1 MKRLAK
7 ILGFFFVVQIG
18 LWVAGRLAES
28 NVQQD
33 TDPESEA
40 FSLATYVNGKQY
52 ASRTRKLRSGTVVTM
67 LGGTDIDLTEA
78 ELDPAGATLR
88 LKTRFGGV
96 KVLVPD
102 TWRVA
107 MTGEAKS
114 GENDMKVADPATLP
128 EDAPRLSV
136 MADTQFGGVLIT
148 T

>member
-1 MKRLAK
+1 MKRLVK
-7 ILGFFFVVQIG
+7 ILGLVFVVQIG
-18 LWVAGRLAES
+18 MWVAGRLAEG
-28 NVQQD
+28 NAQQD

-52 ASRTRKLRSGTVVTM
+52 ASRTRKLRSGTAITM
-67 LGGTDIDLTEA
+67 FGGTDIDLTGA
-78 ELDPAGATLR
+78 ELDPAGATLQ

-102 TWRVA
+102 TWRVD
-107 MTGEAKS
+107 MTGDAKN
-114 GENDMKVADPATLP
+114 GENDLQVADPTTLP

-148 T
+148 V